1 MPAALTVA
9 ARRAHR
15 HKKSTLSLQDCL
27 DIASAMR
34 GAFAPAEF
42 EAVAGGF
49 GGAAGQAPSWLAAEE
64 MRRRAAYIAHLEL
77 SITKVSRAEGDPCW
91 KACWSKQLVKAR
103 RRACSGWSRRGCG
116 AERRGRAARRTD
128 WTTFWSRK
136 RTPRCR

>member
-1 MPAALTVA
+1 VPAALTVA

-103 RRACSGWSRRGCG
+103 RRACSGWSKH
-116 AERRGRAARRTD
+116 A
-128 WTTFWSRK
+128 
-136 RTPRCR
+136 